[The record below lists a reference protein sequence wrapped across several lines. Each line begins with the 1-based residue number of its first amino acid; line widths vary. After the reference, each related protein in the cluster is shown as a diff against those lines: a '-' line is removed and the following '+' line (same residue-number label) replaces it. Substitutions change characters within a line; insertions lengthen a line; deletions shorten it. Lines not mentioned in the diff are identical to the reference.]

1 MRSLIS
7 TITDIRTLTSSR
19 TGYSLS
25 IGIAV
30 LLVLDIVR
38 QLLTGELQ
46 SSVLASYLWNGL
58 AFGLIIGLGGVG
70 LSLTYDLLDFAN
82 FAHGDYM
89 TVAAF
94 IGWGTTFLI
103 AGIGKFDLGSLFF
116 LGVGG
121 TVYPG
126 DLGISVTGTPFAIL
140 GGILVAALA
149 GAALSL
155 VVDRY
160 VYRSMRTSGAITLLI
175 ASVGVAF
182 VVRYM
187 LVYVFTQQSF
197 GLTVSA
203 WSFGIEFV
211 DGTLNIGAPSL
222 LLIAISATIMLAVH
236 LLLTRTKLG
245 KAMRAMAA
253 NRDLA
258 RVTGI
263 PSERIIR
270 FTWIIGGGLAG
281 IAGFLAVLMQG
292 TITYTVGWTLLL
304 LIFAAVIMGGIGSI
318 YGAIVGGVLIGLIT
332 RVSLVWVPSSFTEAT
347 AFLVMVVVLL
357 VRPAGLFGAGGSS

>member
-1 MRSLIS
+1 MRSPLS
-7 TITDIRTLTSSR
+7 TLSDIRTGSSSG
-19 TGYSLS
+19 TASGIIVGLS
-25 IGIAV
+25 VI
-30 LLVLDIVR
+30 LLIDIIR
-38 QLLTGELQ
+38 QLLTGQLRY
-46 SSVLASYLWNGL
+46 SVLAGYLWNGL
-58 AFGLIIGLGGVG
+58 AFGLVIGLGSVG

-89 TVAAF
+89 TAAAF

-103 AGIGKFDLGSLFF
+103 AGINKFDIGSLFF

-126 DLGISVTGTPFAIL
+126 DLGVSVSGTPVAIL
-140 GGILVAALA
+140 GGVIVAAVA
-149 GAALSL
+149 GAVLALL
-155 VVDRY
+155 VDRF
-160 VYRSMRTSGAITLLI
+160 VYGSMRTAGAIQLLI

-182 VVRYM
+182 VVRY
-187 LVYVFTQQSF
+187 LIVYVFTQQSF

-203 WSFGIEFV
+203 WSFGIDFPT
-211 DGTLNIGAPSL
+211 GTLNIAAPSL
-222 LLIAISATIMLAVH
+222 LLIAISTVLLIAVH
-236 LLLTRTKLG
+236 LMLTRTKLG

-258 RVTGI
+258 RATGI

-304 LIFAAVIMGGIGSI
+304 LIFAAVIMGGIGSV
-318 YGAIVGGVLIGLIT
+318 YGAIVGGVIIGLIT
-332 RVSLVWVPSSFTEAT
+332 RVSLVWIPSSFTEAM
-347 AFLVMVVVLL
+347 AFVVMVIVLL
-357 VRPAGLFGAGGSS
+357 IHPSGLFNIGGST